1 MADDK
6 TTRPKITVGEK
17 DEGRQGDERAPETV
31 PPRDDAAS
39 GAADD
44 ERYGVGDAVR
54 SGVSHVTAWVRRA
67 FPGQEKAFWG
77 AMIGLVAAIVF
88 LAVGPWP
95 LLVIA
100 VFVFVG
106 VAAGQVLDGDP
117 KIVNTL
123 RHLFDR
129 NGQ

>member
-1 MADDK
+1 MADEK
-6 TTRPKITVGEK
+6 THKPKINVGEK
-17 DEGRQGDERAPETV
+17 DAQQEAPAPEAAEAKPAAGEGSSV
-31 PPRDDAAS
+31 GSALRD
-39 GAADD
+39 GM
-44 ERYGVGDAVR
+44 GVI
-54 SGVSHVTAWVRRA
+54 SAWVRRT

-77 AMIGLVAAIVF
+77 ALIGLVAAVVF

-95 LLVIA
+95 LVVIA

-123 RHLFDR
+123 RHLFNR
-129 NGQ
+129 NSQ

>member
-1 MADDK
+1 MADEK
-6 TTRPKITVGEK
+6 THKPKINVGEK
-17 DEGRQGDERAPETV
+17 DAQQEAPAAEAAAAKPAAGEGRSVGSAL
-31 PPRDDAAS
+31 RD
-39 GAADD
+39 GM
-44 ERYGVGDAVR
+44 GVI
-54 SGVSHVTAWVRRA
+54 SAWVRRT

-77 AMIGLVAAIVF
+77 ALIGLVAAVVF

-95 LLVIA
+95 LVVIA

-123 RHLFDR
+123 RHLFNR
-129 NGQ
+129 NSQ

>member
-1 MADDK
+1 MADEK
-6 TTRPKITVGEK
+6 THRPKINVAEK
-17 DEGRQGDERAPETV
+17 DAERQEPPAAETPEAKPAANEGR
-31 PPRDDAAS
+31 S
-39 GAADD
+39 
-44 ERYGVGDAVR
+44 VGDALR
-54 SGVSHVTAWVRRA
+54 NGVGLVSAWVRRT

-77 AMIGLVAAIVF
+77 AILGLVAAIVF

-95 LLVIA
+95 LFVVV

-123 RHLFDR
+123 RHLFNR
-129 NGQ
+129 NSQ

>member
-1 MADDK
+1 MADEK
-6 TTRPKITVGEK
+6 NHKPKITVGEK
-17 DEGRQGDERAPETV
+17 DAAPEAAEVTQ
-31 PPRDDAAS
+31 DDVTPTPGTAGGRS
-39 GAADD
+39 
-44 ERYGVGDAVR
+44 VGDALR
-54 SGVSHVTAWVRRA
+54 DSIGRFSSWVRRS
-67 FPGQEKAFWG
+67 FPGQERAFWG
-77 AMIGLVAAIVF
+77 AVIGLVAAIVF

-106 VAAGQVLDGDP
+106 VAAGQALDGDP

-123 RHLFDR
+123 RHLFNR

>member
-1 MADDK
+1 MADEK
-6 TTRPKITVGEK
+6 THKPKINVGEK
-17 DEGRQGDERAPETV
+17 DAQQEAPAAEAAEAKPAAGEGRSVGSSL
-31 PPRDDAAS
+31 RDGM
-39 GAADD
+39 GAI
-44 ERYGVGDAVR
+44 
-54 SGVSHVTAWVRRA
+54 SAWVRRT

-77 AMIGLVAAIVF
+77 ALIGLVAAVVF

-95 LLVIA
+95 LVVIA

-123 RHLFDR
+123 RHLFNR
-129 NGQ
+129 NSQ